1 MGRKMEEWGILVK
14 ILFSDPRVE
23 GEEKEK
29 NSRYKHWNCI
39 TEASNLCNQ
48 SDSKHCL
55 FNMKRGE
62 FLQYCGRE
70 EGEEYWRSHQ

>member
-29 NSRYKHWNCI
+29 KIQDIS
-39 TEASNLCNQ
+39 TEVV
-48 SDSKHCL
+48 
-55 FNMKRGE
+55 
-62 FLQYCGRE
+62 
-70 EGEEYWRSHQ
+70 